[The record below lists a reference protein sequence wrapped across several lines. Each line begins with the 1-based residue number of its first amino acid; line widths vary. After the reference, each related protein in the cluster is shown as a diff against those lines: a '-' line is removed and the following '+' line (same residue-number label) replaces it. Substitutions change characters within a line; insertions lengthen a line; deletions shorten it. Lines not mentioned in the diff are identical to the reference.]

1 LTFTH
6 RLSQERTV
14 TQVPEDLFYSEE
26 HEWLRLEGDVA
37 IVGITDFAQDQLGDI
52 VYVDLPEVGSTIELG
67 SVVGELEST
76 KSVSDIFSP
85 VSGEVIA
92 RNSEL
97 DGSAELINT
106 DPYGEG
112 WLFKVRP
119 SDGDATD
126 GLLTAEG
133 YQAIIAQ

>member
-1 LTFTH
+1 
-6 RLSQERTV
+6 V
-14 TQVPEDLFYSEE
+14 TLVPEDLFYSEE

-52 VYVDLPEVGSTIELG
+52 VYVDLPEVGASVELG
-67 SVVGELEST
+67 GVVGELEST
-76 KSVSDIFSP
+76 KSVSDIYSP

-92 RNSEL
+92 INGEL
-97 DGSAELINT
+97 EGSAELINT

-119 SDGDATD
+119 SDSEVTE
-126 GLLTAEG
+126 GLLTAEA
-133 YQAIIAQ
+133 YQSITAQ

>member
-1 LTFTH
+1 MTL
-6 RLSQERTV
+6 
-14 TQVPEDLFYSEE
+14 VPEDLFYSEE

-52 VYVDLPEVGSTIELG
+52 VYVDLPEVGASVELG
-67 SVVGELEST
+67 GVVGELEST
-76 KSVSDIFSP
+76 KSVSDIYSP

-92 RNSEL
+92 VNGEL
-97 DGSAELINT
+97 EGSAELINT

-119 SDGDATD
+119 SDAEVTE
-126 GLLTAEG
+126 GLLTAEA
-133 YQAIIAQ
+133 YQSITAQ